1 MSLWKLPKKEATA
14 RETDKFLRVQVKRLA
29 RLAGVDL
36 TRLSSPQFSQAPVH
50 GSGNGAEIKMV
61 RGLEA
66 MEALQAIKY
75 TMKLTGGFNEKLLTE
90 LYIQELPVWKIRQNL
105 LIDHDSFRIVKQS
118 ALLEFADCWESVQDR
133 YKWDYKDRVDLH
145 IY

>member
-14 RETDKFLRVQVKRLA
+14 RETDKFLRLQVKRLA

-36 TRLSSPQFSQAPVH
+36 TRLSSPQFSQAPAH
-50 GSGNGAEIKMV
+50 GSGNGTEIKMM

-75 TMKLTGGFNEKLLTE
+75 AMTLTGKFNDTLLTE
-90 LYIQELPVWKIRQNL
+90 LYIEELPVWKIRQNL
-105 LIDHDSFRIVKQS
+105 LIDHDSFRTVKQR
-118 ALLEFADCWESVQDR
+118 ALLEFADCWESVQNK
-133 YKWDYKDRVDLH
+133 YKWDDKDRVDLH